1 MYHSESSENCCFSC
15 FNLQLFIIYHSLL
28 YCFPIIHL
36 DGLFPFCV
44 FFLFASFILFDSI
57 AHWIAFWCFIFSFY
71 LSLNVCL
78 ISRFI
83 ALLQHP
89 VCCFCFFSA
98 FCRHCPLPTTTNARK
113 KNNKYFTRS
122 STTLTH
128 LQFLHASS
136 SSRFL
141 EKSQFSP
148 NGVATST
155 SSCFLHSPRVQFSR
169 RSTLTDW

>member
-44 FFLFASFILFDSI
+44 FFCLLLLSCSIRLLTELLSDVLFFLSI
-57 AHWIAFWCFIFSFY
+57 F
-71 LSLNVCL
+71 LSMCVWFHVLLRCCNTPFVVFVFFL
-78 ISRFI
+78 PSAVTVRFQQQQT
-83 ALLQHP
+83 LE
-89 VCCFCFFSA
+89 
-98 FCRHCPLPTTTNARK
+98 

-155 SSCFLHSPRVQFSR
+155 SSCFLHSPRAQFSR